1 MIISRDL
8 GLIDIHDCWIMMKQF
23 TEERTTETP
32 DQIWFVEHHPVYT
45 LGLNSDRTHIINPVN
60 IPVVELDRGGQVTYH
75 GPGQLVMYTLFDV
88 NRLEYSVRQFVEL
101 IENVVIEALSYCQ
114 LIANG
119 DRRAPGVYVD
129 ENKIASLGI
138 RVKKGRSYHGVA
150 INHIND
156 LAPFKD
162 INPCGIKNMSVT
174 SLKDLNIIVDRNILV
189 GYLELALEKILN
201 KDIRRHE

>member
-114 LIANG
+114 LIAKG

>member
-114 LIANG
+114 LIAKG

-162 INPCGIKNMSVT
+162 INPCGSKNMSVT
-174 SLKDLNIIVDRNILV
+174 SRKDLNIIVDRNILV